1 MTGPVALEWI
11 SGDGWLVLAAPDD
24 DPSGALRASALHKL
38 GADRGFAF
46 LGLSESTGDA
56 EIADME
62 DLGAPTAYFVNVLTE
77 DDDTILRNL
86 RDVGLIMIDPT
97 ADPRRMLDALI
108 GATSLAMRD
117 AYLRGAVVYVEGPCA
132 ALFGACWRSSS
143 GALHEGL
150 GWISDAQLL
159 FGIPDQAALRVAARP
174 TFDARPQTVALGV
187 PSGSALAL
195 GPSGQIEV
203 WGAHPISVT
212 FGPGMIPNTSG
223 RSN

>member
-1 MTGPVALEWI
+1 MTEPVALEWI

-56 EIADME
+56 EMADME
-62 DLGAPTAYFVNVLTE
+62 DLGAPTAYLINVVTE
-77 DDDTILRNL
+77 DDDTIVRNL
-86 RDVGLIMIDPT
+86 RDVGLIMIDPS

-108 GATSLAMRD
+108 GTTSLAMRD
-117 AYLRGAVVYVEGPCA
+117 AYLRGAVVYAEGPCA
-132 ALFGACWRSSS
+132 SLFGACWRSSG

-159 FGIPDQAALRVAARP
+159 FGVADQAALRAAARP
-174 TFDARPQTVALGV
+174 TFDTRPHTVALGV

-203 WGAHPISVT
+203 WGPNPISVML
-212 FGPGMIPNTSG
+212 GPGMIPNLTK